1 MSAFTRCCS
10 ISSEAP
16 EMSGH
21 SKWANIKHRKGRQ
34 DAARGKLF
42 GKLAKA
48 IEAAARDGG
57 GNVDFNPTLATAVEK
72 AKSAS
77 MPNDNIERAIKRGTG
92 EVAGAVYEEI
102 WYEGYGPGGVA
113 LYVQILTDNRNR
125 AASDVRSTFTRN
137 AGSLGEPGSVGY
149 LFNQKGLIRVSGEE
163 DEVMLTALDAGAED
177 IRDGGEGVFEVVTV
191 PSALSSV
198 RSSLEEA
205 EMEVESAEVTQMP
218 ITTVPVEES
227 EARKL
232 LRLIDALDD
241 LDDVQAVFSNYDI
254 EDEVMEKVLAE
265 T

>member
-1 MSAFTRCCS
+1 MA
-10 ISSEAP
+10 
-16 EMSGH
+16 GH

-48 IEAAARDGG
+48 IEIAAREGG
-57 GNVDFNPTLATAVEK
+57 GVAEFNPTLALAVSK
-72 AKSAS
+72 AKGAS

-92 EVAGAVYEEI
+92 EVEGAAYEEI

-137 AGSLGEPGSVGY
+137 NGNLGEPGSVGY
-149 LFNQKGLIRVSGEE
+149 LFSQKGMILARGSE
-163 DEVMLTALDAGAED
+163 DDVILLALDAGAED
-177 IRDGGEGVFEVVTV
+177 VRDAGDGTLEVITGPSDLPAVRDALEGGGVEI
-191 PSALSSV
+191 
-198 RSSLEEA
+198 
-205 EMEVESAEVTQMP
+205 ESADVTQLP
-218 ITTVPVEES
+218 ASTVPVEEGD
-227 EARKL
+227 ARKV

-254 EDEVMEKVLAE
+254 DDEVMEKVFSDV
-265 T
+265 